1 MRRNRQRSL
10 VLCLSLFGVLS
21 LCPALMGQGSA
32 GAGSGARLPND
43 WTHHHVIFSQ
53 PATAEQAKKLQ
64 KNPRYLQQLRRQSPM
79 KFSGVEDG
87 GTLAPGLQLGANAA
101 LPGKARSRRGDWS
114 VDLGSGATVGALNY
128 PAKFSFDT
136 EAANCASAPQPDFV
150 VYGTGLAGA
159 TDQAS
164 IVAFANLYTGC
175 MGPTPAVYWAYN
187 TGGTVTTSPVYSID
201 GTQIAF
207 VQTNA
212 SGHGVF
218 VLLKWAPLAT
228 ATIATPVTLT
238 RVTNAD
244 YPTCVAPCMTTTL
257 LRAAGGAADADTNSS
272 VFFDY
277 SSHTAYVGD
286 DAGFL
291 HEITQVF
298 DGIPNEVRAEG
309 WPVQVNPATPTPLT
323 SPVFDQTSGRVFV
336 ADKGG
341 FLYRVG
347 PLTAA
352 VATASGPLDVSSAE
366 GGPGIVQGPIV
377 DSTNEVVYVFA
388 AADGSGGSG
397 LCPGVAD
404 CSAVYQLIVNFP
416 EDDLGSETVVGS
428 STVEPAPP
436 SPLYLGAFDSAYVN
450 SPDGSGSLYVC
461 GNTGGPPIMYQV
473 PIVAGIMNSAS
484 NAGPVLSNSIG
495 PTPCSPVSDVMN
507 PNIAGGATE
516 WIFAS
521 VQTQGASAGCGAD
534 GCLFNF
540 KDTPWRPLTAYA
552 VGQEILDS
560 HFQIQVATV
569 AGTSSSTSP
578 VDWGTLGKFT
588 TDGSVHWVSQGIQ
601 SAFTPAAWVHG
612 HSYVRGSKILDGSNN
627 VQVVTSTTGTSGAT
641 MPSFNPAPGGTTT
654 DGTLTWTNVGMIA
667 TAAAPEAGGTS
678 GIILDNIVGTL
689 VGASQIYFSTLSDGT
704 CGTSGTGG
712 CAVQVSQAG
721 LQ

>member
-309 WPVQVNPATPTPLT
+309 WPVQVNLTHPTPLT
-323 SPVFDQTSGRVFV
+323 SPVFDQTSQEVFV
-336 ADKGG
+336 ADKAG

-352 VATASGPLDVSSAE
+352 VGTSSGPLDVSSTE
-366 GGPGIVQGPIV
+366 GGSGIVQGPIV
-377 DSTNEVVYVFA
+377 DSTSEVVYVFSSS
-388 AADGSGGSG
+388 DGTTG
-397 LCPGVAD
+397 CPGGAA
-404 CSAVYQLIVNFP
+404 CAAVFELGVDFP
-416 EDDLGSETVVGS
+416 EGNQGVETTVGS
-428 STVEPAPP
+428 STLSGHAP
-436 SPLYLGAFDSAYVN
+436 SPLYLGDFDSAYEN
-450 SPDGSGSLYVC
+450 SVDGTGNLYVC
-461 GNTGGPPIMYQV
+461 GNTGGPPILYQI
-473 PIVAGIMNSAS
+473 PITSKLMSTTSIP
-484 NAGPVLSNSIG
+484 GPVLSNAT
-495 PTPCSPVSDVMN
+495 TPCSPVSDVQN
-507 PNIAGGATE
+507 PSIAGGGGE

-521 VQTQGASAGCGAD
+521 VRTQGIPTGCSNG
-534 GCLFNF
+534 GCIFNF
-540 KDTPWRPLTAYA
+540 TDTPWVASHAYT

-560 HFQIQVATV
+560 HFQIQVVTV
-569 AGTSSSTSP
+569 AGTSGTTVP
-578 VDWGTLGKFT
+578 AMWGMLGRT
-588 TDGSVHWVSQGIQ
+588 TADGTVTWLSQGVQ
-601 SAFTPAAWVHG
+601 SALTLPAWKANNPYAVG
-612 HSYVRGSKILDGSNN
+612 TKILDPNGDIE
-627 VQVVTSTTGTSGAT
+627 VATTIFFPGDSGPT
-641 MPSFNPAPGGTTT
+641 IPTFNSVAGGTTA
-654 DGTLTWTNVGMIA
+654 DGTIVWTNIGALA
-667 TAAAPEAGGTS
+667 TAAAAEAGGTS